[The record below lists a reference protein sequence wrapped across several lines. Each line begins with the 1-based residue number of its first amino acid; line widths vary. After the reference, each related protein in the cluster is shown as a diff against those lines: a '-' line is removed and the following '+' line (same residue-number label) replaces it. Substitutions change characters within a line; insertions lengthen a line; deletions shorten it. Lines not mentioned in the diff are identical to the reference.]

1 MVTLSSK
8 LEAALVDSR
17 IVLANSMIDQ
27 FFLGL
32 FQIYLLNPLP
42 KDS

>member
-1 MVTLSSK
+1 MASPSK

-27 FFLGL
+27 FSLDL
-32 FQIYLLNPLP
+32 FQIYLLNLLP